1 MDIARCTENGQTYTA
16 TNFADLPPM
25 DLARMRRRLLCS
37 ECNGPA
43 FFRKATKNGRA
54 ACFGARPHEDACTLA
69 AQDSEQVVEG
79 EETDLDV
86 VRNPG
91 DRIIV
96 DLQYGANGPELH
108 GDPAQGHNRAGR
120 APRHVGGQARPDAR
134 MHRRLSSLLR
144 TLIEVPNFRFSI
156 QTLEVVGCQPMLVRE
171 FFIPVH
177 AVHPDMKGQVRG
189 WWGSISDAQ
198 EGEGNALWL
207 NSGGR
212 GDISFCIPS
221 NVRAEV
227 LDRFNLED
235 IERLAGA
242 YVLVIADLRISTNQK
257 KYCIIDEPG
266 QIAIRL
272 T

>member
-1 MDIARCTENGQTYTA
+1 MDIARCTENDRTYTA
-16 TNFADLPPM
+16 ANFADLPAM
-25 DLARMRRRLLCS
+25 DLGRMRRYLLCS
-37 ECNGPA
+37 ECDGPA

-54 ACFGARPHEDACTLA
+54 ACFGARPHEDGCVLA

-79 EETDLDV
+79 EETDLDAL
-86 VRNPG
+86 RNPG

-96 DLQYGANGPELH
+96 DLQYGAHLPEVH
-108 GDPAQGHNRAGR
+108 GDSAEGRNRAGR
-120 APRHVGGQARPDAR
+120 APRHVGGLARPDAR

-144 TLIEVPNFRFSI
+144 TLIEVPSFRSSN
-156 QTLEVVGCQPMLVRE
+156 QTLEVADYQPMLVRE
-171 FFIPVH
+171 FFVQLH
-177 AVHPDMKGQVRG
+177 AVNTDMKGQFRG

-198 EGEGNALWL
+198 EDEGNALWL

-221 NVRAEV
+221 EVRAQV

-235 IERLAGA
+235 TERLAGA
-242 YVLVIADLRISTNQK
+242 YILVIADLRVSSNNK
-257 KYCIIDEPG
+257 KYCIIDAPG